1 MNAIVWSTCTPCLS
15 TEVSTEYYNYF
26 NTQNMKMI
34 VFEVL
39 ICALWNWSAGINAHT
54 DMRTDIQNWYNCINW
69 NAFREHLLKALNNW
83 PSQPLLIRFVWG
95 FLLFSKIAR
104 ATFDPVLGVTSKS
117 GWEICKL
124 KCRWLLSA
132 LIPREG
138 DCSQSS
144 ALSCHPTAESMPGL
158 SHSSHA
164 KKQNQQLI
172 KRSWASSSFS

>member
-1 MNAIVWSTCTPCLS
+1 
-15 TEVSTEYYNYF
+15 
-26 NTQNMKMI
+26 MKII

-39 ICALWNWSAGINAHT
+39 ICALWNWSAGINAHR
-54 DMRTDIQNWYNCINW
+54 DIQTDIQNWYNCTNW

-95 FLLFSKIAR
+95 FLLLSRIVR
-104 ATFDPVLGVTSKS
+104 GTFDPVLGVTSKS

-138 DCSQSS
+138 ECSQSS

-164 KKQNQQLI
+164 KKAKPTTYKTFLGEFLLLI
-172 KRSWASSSFS
+172 DIKPQSRPRPCICSSYLM